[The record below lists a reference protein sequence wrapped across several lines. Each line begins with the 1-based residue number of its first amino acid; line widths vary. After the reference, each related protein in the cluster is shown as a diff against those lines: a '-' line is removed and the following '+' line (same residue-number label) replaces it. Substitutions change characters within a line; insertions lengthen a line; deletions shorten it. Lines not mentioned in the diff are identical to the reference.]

1 MNICTL
7 ADELQLSQEEVKLIN
22 YSILP
27 LKVDIHDVINSLKN
41 IGVCLFKDNTIYVA
55 DEMVGF

>member
-1 MNICTL
+1 MSLCTL

-41 IGVCLFKDNTIYVA
+41 IGYVYSKITQF
-55 DEMVGF
+55 MLLMKW